1 ATFSEVFHGSATS
14 DTLEIFPSPFTEP
27 LHHGY
32 EAQISVFASRLA
44 DPVRF
49 KSSGDVPAVGQP
61 WSNTSTLCVGNDAF
75 VDRLTLPQR
84 RCLEASLCHRL
95 LHLLV
100 AASREPSPRAA
111 ALRFAAWKVSIS
123 LCYNQQTSR
132 IGVCP
137 GAVFDAEV
145 LHADLSLL
153 VPPRDDYSRDGRR
166 LAPAAPRSQ
175 YNPAFEGLARFGNF
189 LEQLGMHRDAAKVY
203 RKKRERGGGI
213 DACRESARAHGFAGD
228 FEEARDACLSVLRPL
243 CKKGFSSLSHFQVD
257 DDTEGVLF
265 ELTCLYH
272 RWLCAGKGD
281 LHVYLVLC
289 LMHQAGLRSPEGMSG
304 VKDIVVHASPVIM
317 LSMSEE
323 QAARRLY
330 DGIASTTRPFHKIIG
345 VAFSPTAG
353 AAGPRGTELEKSKLL
368 ACSCKLARYCSKNCQ
383 ALHWQSHKA
392 LHKEAMQ
399 AKKRAVTNA

>member
-1 ATFSEVFHGSATS
+1 
-14 DTLEIFPSPFTEP
+14 LEIFPSPFTEP

-84 RCLEASLCHRL
+84 RCLEAGLCHRL
-95 LHLLV
+95 LRLLV

-111 ALRFAAWKVSIS
+111 ALQFAAWKVSIS

-137 GAVFDAEV
+137 GAMFDAEV

-153 VPPRDDYSRDGRR
+153 VPPRDDYSKDGRR
-166 LAPAAPRSQ
+166 LAPVAPRSQ

-189 LEQLGMHRDAAKVY
+189 LEQLGMYRDAAKVY
-203 RKKRERGGGI
+203 QKKHERGCGI

-228 FEEARDACLSVLRPL
+228 FEEARDACVQAGERVDPGAACGAHPCLRPSPL
-243 CKKGFSSLSHFQVD
+243 LLRERVDPGAACGAHPFLRHPFSCARELILGPRAAP
-257 DDTEGVLF
+257 TLF
-265 ELTCLYH
+265 SAPHPFSY
-272 RWLCAGKGD
+272 
-281 LHVYLVLC
+281 
-289 LMHQAGLRSPEGMSG
+289 
-304 VKDIVVHASPVIM
+304 
-317 LSMSEE
+317 
-323 QAARRLY
+323 
-330 DGIASTTRPFHKIIG
+330 TRP
-345 VAFSPTAG
+345 VA
-353 AAGPRGTELEKSKLL
+353 
-368 ACSCKLARYCSKNCQ
+368 
-383 ALHWQSHKA
+383 
-392 LHKEAMQ
+392 
-399 AKKRAVTNA
+399 